1 MKLHFHYPGTFLRF
15 TLLGFVAA
23 AVPILAGLFYSVLAL
38 DRLAVE
44 SQRVVYQGILA
55 LNGSRD
61 MSDALLGMER
71 GIRQFAIL
79 GDEDLRLAYDQ
90 AHQRFVDTGSRLQ
103 DLAWAPPQRQL
114 LSTLLAGEGAL
125 HDKLAAGKLD
135 GRVVRRTVKD
145 FAELRNQVQQFARAG
160 EGWVEQQVAGLQ
172 SRVDKTRQRVKW
184 MLFGLVPLGLLL
196 VLGIPL
202 LIAKPVRQIDAAIRG
217 LREGALDQPVRL
229 DGPSDMQYLAQRLDW
244 LRQGLLDAEADKRR
258 FLRHLSH
265 ELKTPL
271 AALRESSDLL
281 FDGSLG
287 PLSPVQAEVV
297 GILRQNGLRLQK
309 LIEELLAYRSLREAP
324 SSLQTVEFAFEPLLD
339 QVLESHRPAL
349 MARNLEVERQDT
361 AMALVADPEKVR
373 VIMDN
378 LLSNA
383 IKFSPPGGRI
393 RVVTRPADGA
403 RIIEVV
409 DQGPG
414 VDPADR
420 GRVFDAFYQ
429 GQPPRDAPVR
439 GTGLGLAIVR
449 EHVLAHGGTVEIAE
463 SQGQGACFRV
473 SLPQPDGEQN

>member
-1 MKLHFHYPGTFLRF
+1 MRLHFHYPGTFLRF

-38 DRLAVE
+38 DRLALE

-61 MSDALLGMER
+61 LSDALVGMER
-71 GIRQFAIL
+71 GIRQYAIL

-90 AHQRFVDTGSRLQ
+90 AHQRFVDTGSRLR

-114 LSTLLAGEGAL
+114 LTVLLDGEMAL
-125 HDKLAAGKLD
+125 HDKLAAHKLD
-135 GRVVRRTVKD
+135 ARAVRLTVKD
-145 FAELRNQVQQFARAG
+145 FAELGTQVQQFALSG
-160 EGWVEQQVAGLQ
+160 ENWVDQEVAGLQ
-172 SRVDKTRQRVKW
+172 ARVDKTRQRVKW
-184 MLFGLVPLGLLL
+184 MLFGLAPLGVLL

-217 LREGALDQPVRL
+217 LREGELYKPIRL

-287 PLSPVQAEVV
+287 PLRPVQTEVV

-324 SSLQTVEFAFEPLLD
+324 SSLQAVEFAFEPLLD

-349 MARNLEVERQDT
+349 MARNLEVERQGT

-383 IKFSPPGGRI
+383 IKFSPPRGRI
-393 RVVTRPADGA
+393 RVVTRPTDGA

-473 SLPQPDGEQN
+473 SLPQPDGEWN

>member
-15 TLLGFVAA
+15 TLLGFAAA

-38 DRLAVE
+38 DRLALE
-44 SQRVVYQGILA
+44 SQRVVYQGTLA
-55 LNGSRD
+55 LNGTRD
-61 MSDALLGMER
+61 LSDALVGMER
-71 GIRQFAIL
+71 GIRQFVIL
-79 GDEDLRLAYDQ
+79 GDQDLRLAYDQ
-90 AHQRFVDTGSRLQ
+90 SHQRFVDMGARLQ
-103 DLAWAPPQRQL
+103 ELAWALPQRQL
-114 LSTLLAGEGAL
+114 LAALLDGEMAL
-125 HDKLAAGKLD
+125 HDKLAAHKLD
-135 GRVVRRTVKD
+135 ARAVRRTVKD
-145 FAELRNQVQQFARAG
+145 FAELGTQVQQFARSG
-160 EGWVEQQVAGLQ
+160 EGWVEQEVAGLQ
-172 SRVDKTRQRVKW
+172 ARVDKTRQRVKW
-184 MLFGLVPLGLLL
+184 MLFGLAPLGVML

-217 LREGALDQPVRL
+217 LREGDLDQPIRL

-324 SSLQTVEFAFEPLLD
+324 PGLQIVEFAFDPVLE
-339 QVLESHRPAL
+339 QVLENHRPAL
-349 MARNLEVERQDT
+349 MARNLEVERKGT
-361 AMALVADPEKVR
+361 AMALEADPDKVR
-373 VIMDN
+373 VIVDN

-393 RVVTRPADGA
+393 SVTARRADGA
-403 RIIEVV
+403 CIIEVA

-414 VDPADR
+414 VAVADR
-420 GRVFDAFYQ
+420 ARVFDAFFQ
-429 GQPPRDAPVR
+429 GRPPRDAPVR

-449 EHVLAHGGTVEIAE
+449 EHVQAHGGQVEIAE
-463 SQGQGACFRV
+463 SQAQGALFRV
-473 SLPQPDGEQN
+473 SLPQRDGERN